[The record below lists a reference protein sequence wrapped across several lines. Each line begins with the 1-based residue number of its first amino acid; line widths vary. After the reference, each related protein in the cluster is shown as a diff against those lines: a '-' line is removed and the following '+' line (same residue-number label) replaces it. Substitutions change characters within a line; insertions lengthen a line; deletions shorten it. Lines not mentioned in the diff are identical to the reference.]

1 MLVAVLGASPK
12 KERYSNKAIVMLKA
26 HGHRVIPVNP
36 GEREIEGL
44 AVVGRLTDIQQPVDT
59 VTVYVGPAHI
69 GALIPDIVALKPRR
83 VIMNPGAESD
93 DLIEALDQAGIPHVE
108 ACTLVMLS
116 TKQF

>member
-12 KERYSNKAIVMLKA
+12 KERYSNKAIQMLRS

-36 GEREIEGL
+36 AQKEIDGL
-44 AVVGRLTDIQQPVDT
+44 PVVARLTDIQQPVDT

-69 GALIPDIVALKPRR
+69 GALIPDIVKLNPRR

-93 DLIEALDQAGIPHVE
+93 ELVRALDQAKIEHVE

-116 TKQF
+116 TNQF

>member
-12 KERYSNKAIVMLKA
+12 KERYSNKAIRMLTS

-36 GEREIEGL
+36 AQKEIEGL
-44 AVVGRLTDIQQPVDT
+44 PAVARLTDIQQPVDT

-69 GALIPDIVALKPRR
+69 GALIADIVKLKPQR
-83 VIMNPGAESD
+83 VIVNPGAESVE
-93 DLIEALDQAGIPHVE
+93 LASALSQAKIEYVE

-116 TKQF
+116 TNQF